1 MIDQLLAVS
10 SPQPPHMTM
19 PQGAQLWF
27 TIWLAIPLA
36 AVLIIAVRHLVTGRG
51 PLLLY
56 CVIGGAIASALEA
69 IVNVLG
75 IMIYAEDGIWTA
87 YSTFDRQI
95 PILIPM
101 AYAWFMGGQA
111 YLSYRIFQRGI
122 TRRGVFLLWAV
133 FCVVDAVI
141 ETPGLLA
148 NVYVYYGNQP
158 FDFWGFPWWYAWA
171 NSLVPILAGATIY
184 KLRSFYDTG
193 WRLLGVIPLIPMAD
207 GAAYAAISW
216 PLWLTLNTGLGY
228 WATYLAALITL
239 ALSCYLLWII
249 SVAVARN
256 PREPDLE
263 VTAHEPATSR

>member
-1 MIDQLLAVS
+1 VIDQSLAAS
-10 SPQPPHMTM
+10 FPQPPHMTM

-69 IVNVLG
+69 VVNVLG
-75 IMIYAEDGIWTA
+75 TMIYAEDGIWTA

-111 YLSYRIFQRGI
+111 YLSYRIFRRGI
-122 TRRGVFLLWAV
+122 SRRGVFLLWAA

-171 NSLVPILAGATIY
+171 NSLVPIIAGAAIY
-184 KLRSFYDTG
+184 RLRSFYGTG
-193 WRLLGVIPLIPMAD
+193 WRLVGVIPLIPMAD
-207 GAAYAAISW
+207 GAAYAAVSW
-216 PLWLTLNTGLGY
+216 PLWSTLNTGLGY
-228 WATYLAALITL
+228 WATYLAGLITL
-239 ALSCYLLWII
+239 ALSCYLLWIV
-249 SVAVARN
+249 SVVVARDTQK
-256 PREPDLE
+256 PSLE
-263 VTAHEPATSR
+263 VSTHEPAPSG